1 MIITFSDRSP
11 DLKRSHR
18 LFRAIPVCGVVLSV
32 LLGCS
37 DSTGPTRDPRNTFTD
52 WQHIQGKVCGVWT
65 KDHNPHVITGPV
77 TVEDGDSLVV
87 KEGVQI
93 VAGYSIELV
102 ARTGGGYL
110 KFQGVN
116 GDPIRW
122 VLAGSALGVLYT
134 YGGNAALDY
143 VVMEGNQ
150 KVIEIGGG
158 AKITNS
164 TFAESGVVFITN
176 ETGLDITQK
185 DSVIVRSCIF
195 AGFRSWD
202 PSFRG
207 SVWSNQ
213 DFVTND
219 GYLDSSLT
227 DIRNNLFYGPI
238 GDSLPTGSPLV
249 NVRYKGAS
257 GIRTIS
263 GMSWPDNGNVY
274 GDPLWTS
281 YTYIGPSPTGLSSND
296 YHLQTGSPA
305 IGTGANGGNIGA
317 Y

>member
-1 MIITFSDRSP
+1 M
-11 DLKRSHR
+11 L
-18 LFRAIPVCGVVLSV
+18 LSV

-65 KDHNPHVITGPV
+65 KDHNPHVITAANV
-77 TVEDGDSLVV
+77 YVEDGDSLVV
-87 KEGVQI
+87 KEGVEI
-93 VAGYSIELV
+93 VSSGSIELV
-102 ARTGGGYL
+102 ARGNKGYL
-110 KFQGVN
+110 KFLGTQN
-116 GDPIRW
+116 DPIRW
-122 VLAGSALGVLYT
+122 VLTYGFGALDT
-134 YGGNAALDY
+134 YGGNVTMDHVIL
-143 VVMEGNQ
+143 EGNQ
-150 KVIEIGGG
+150 KMIGIGGG

-164 TFAESGVVFITN
+164 TFSESGIVFMTN
-176 ETGLDITQK
+176 ATNRDLAQK

-202 PSFRG
+202 PQGGG

-238 GDSLPTGSPLV
+238 GDSLQAGSSIV
-249 NVRYKGAS
+249 DVRYKGAS
-257 GIRTIS
+257 GIRTVT
-263 GMSWPDNGNVY
+263 GLQWPDNGNVY

-305 IGTGANGGNIGA
+305 IGAGADGGNIGA